1 MTIRAYNELYLSDAK
16 KFLAEMFDYAINIC
30 GQDADWFA
38 KLFVSSGL
46 AEQFEIGNPS
56 VISGK
61 AAEDTV
67 REMLGRVYP
76 NEKFPENIFAE
87 ERSPEY
93 WAGWALAEYQW
104 TTAKRFKDIFN
115 RIPLSKVISMYKIY
129 HEMDISRFIESMDK
143 IYDETVLETKL
154 RRIRE
159 SRQVSQSELS
169 KMSGV
174 PLRSIQLY
182 EQRVNN
188 IDRAQAQTVYKL
200 ARALGCNTEDL
211 LEEPEIID

>member
-1 MTIRAYNELYLSDAK
+1 
-16 KFLAEMFDYAINIC
+16 
-30 GQDADWFA
+30 
-38 KLFVSSGL
+38 
-46 AEQFEIGNPS
+46 
-56 VISGK
+56 
-61 AAEDTV
+61 
-67 REMLGRVYP
+67 
-76 NEKFPENIFAE
+76 
-87 ERSPEY
+87 
-93 WAGWALAEYQW
+93 
-104 TTAKRFKDIFN
+104 
-115 RIPLSKVISMYKIY
+115 MYKIY

-211 LEEPEIID
+211 LEEPEIMVAEKTKKKG

>member
-1 MTIRAYNELYLSDAK
+1 
-16 KFLAEMFDYAINIC
+16 
-30 GQDADWFA
+30 
-38 KLFVSSGL
+38 
-46 AEQFEIGNPS
+46 
-56 VISGK
+56 
-61 AAEDTV
+61 
-67 REMLGRVYP
+67 
-76 NEKFPENIFAE
+76 
-87 ERSPEY
+87 
-93 WAGWALAEYQW
+93 
-104 TTAKRFKDIFN
+104 
-115 RIPLSKVISMYKIY
+115 MYKIY
-129 HEMDISRFIESMDK
+129 HEMDISRFIESMDE
-143 IYDETVLETKL
+143 IYDETVIETKL

-211 LEEPEIID
+211 LEEPEIIIEEKKKG

>member
-1 MTIRAYNELYLSDAK
+1 
-16 KFLAEMFDYAINIC
+16 
-30 GQDADWFA
+30 
-38 KLFVSSGL
+38 
-46 AEQFEIGNPS
+46 
-56 VISGK
+56 
-61 AAEDTV
+61 
-67 REMLGRVYP
+67 
-76 NEKFPENIFAE
+76 
-87 ERSPEY
+87 
-93 WAGWALAEYQW
+93 
-104 TTAKRFKDIFN
+104 
-115 RIPLSKVISMYKIY
+115 MYKIY

-211 LEEPEIID
+211 LEEPEII